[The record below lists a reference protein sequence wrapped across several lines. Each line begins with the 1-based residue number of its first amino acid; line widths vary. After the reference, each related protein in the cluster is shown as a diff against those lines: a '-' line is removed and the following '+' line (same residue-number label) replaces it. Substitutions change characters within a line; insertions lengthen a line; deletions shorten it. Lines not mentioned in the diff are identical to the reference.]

1 MPKFLYTHTAGSC
14 AQKREEKTTPRAQE
28 WLPLS
33 KGLSPS
39 APNLP
44 YRESPG
50 SKPGVVCLCQN
61 DFLAAHTICGS
72 RIVRD
77 DGGWRGAGWERI
89 ARWKDSTTAQIAMK
103 TFKVSSVTEPSAE
116 ILETKVSVQLA
127 THQTLLLCRREP
139 SLLLHRQTSLPPASL
154 RFSDF

>member
-1 MPKFLYTHTAGSC
+1 MEGG
-14 AQKREEKTTPRAQE
+14 
-28 WLPLS
+28 
-33 KGLSPS
+33 GL
-39 APNLP
+39 
-44 YRESPG
+44 G
-50 SKPGVVCLCQN
+50 
-61 DFLAAHTICGS
+61 
-72 RIVRD
+72 
-77 DGGWRGAGWERI
+77 
-89 ARWKDSTTAQIAMK
+89 KDSSMERFYDCTNCMK